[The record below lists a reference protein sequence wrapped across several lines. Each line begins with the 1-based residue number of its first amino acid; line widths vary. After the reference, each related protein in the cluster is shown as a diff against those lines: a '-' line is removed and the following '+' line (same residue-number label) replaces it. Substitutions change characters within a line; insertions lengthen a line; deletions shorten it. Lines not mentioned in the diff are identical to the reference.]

1 MSEIRIGVI
10 GVGIIGKH
18 HIDEYSNI
26 PGAKVVAVADIDEAE
41 AKRVAE
47 RYQIPHVYT
56 DFRQLLQ
63 RDDIDAVD
71 VCLHNN
77 FHAPVTIAALN
88 AGKDVYCEKPIAGS
102 YADGREMVETAKRL
116 GRKLHIQIS
125 NLYRKE
131 TKAAKT
137 IIEQGGLGK
146 IYHARSKGFR
156 RRGRPFVDGYAT
168 PSFVKKEVA
177 GGGALFDMGVYHI
190 AEILYLIGSP
200 KVERISGKVYQETPM
215 DERRKAQSGYNVEEL
230 GVGFVRFEGG
240 LTLDI
245 IEAWAMHLDKMDGSV
260 ILGSQGGIR
269 LRPFSYHTTSWDM
282 ELDATINLDAMEYRR
297 NQLYDN
303 ADAYNSSQR
312 HWIAAL
318 QGRVP
323 LLPTAEIALKTM
335 LIQEG
340 IYLSDRLGREVTAE
354 EVETGSQST
363 AVAV

>member
-1 MSEIRIGVI
+1 VSEIRIGVI